1 MNEMIYYDLKQVSGL
16 APSLST
22 QVAREIGKR
31 IVSATY
37 APGDLVEDEAAL
49 AQRYQVSRSVIRDA
63 VKILVG
69 KGLLEARRGIGTRVR
84 SREKWGLLDDDIM
97 AWSQSAPPNADIF
110 RQLMDVRQVIEPK
123 AARWAAER
131 GSDEAH
137 EPIRAAVERME
148 EEKGSVEAFVIADAG
163 FHRSILRATGN
174 EFLMALEGVIF
185 SALLSSIRL
194 TNKDPRENEG
204 SIPFHREVYDAIA
217 ARDGT
222 RAERVMEDLLGDASR
237 RLGGRISKTS

>member
-31 IVSATY
+31 IVSAAY
-37 APGDLVEDEAAL
+37 APGDLVEGEATLAL
-49 AQRYQVSRSVIRDA
+49 RYQVSRSVIRDA
-63 VKILVG
+63 VKVLVG

-97 AWSQSAPPNADIF
+97 AWSQSAPPNAGIF
-110 RQLMDVRQVIEPK
+110 RQLMDVRQIVEPK

-131 GSDEAH
+131 GGDEAH
-137 EPIRAAVERME
+137 GQIRAAVERME

-163 FHRSILRATGN
+163 FHRSI
-174 EFLMALEGVIF
+174 
-185 SALLSSIRL
+185 S
-194 TNKDPRENEG
+194 
-204 SIPFHREVYDAIA
+204 FHCEVYDAIA
-217 ARDGT
+217 ARNGA
-222 RAERVMEDLLGDASR
+222 RAERVMEYLLGEASH
-237 RLGGRISKTS
+237 RLGGRVSKTS